1 MSMPRVL
8 VVGGSLGGL
17 FAASMLRA
25 IGCEVRVFERAEQ
38 DLAGRGAGIGTHEE
52 LHRAM
57 RELGLAFDESLG
69 VRVQTR
75 VCLERNGRVSDEVA
89 MPQIMTAW
97 ASIYRPLKD
106 FLPRECYRAGMS
118 LERVEQHGAGVT
130 AVFADGTR
138 ASGDLLIGA
147 DGIRSSVRAQLA
159 PQVQPRY
166 AGYI

>member
-69 VRVQTR
+69 VRVQSR
-75 VCLERNGRVSDEVA
+75 VCLERDGRISDEVA

-97 ASIYRPLKD
+97 ASLYHPLKD
-106 FLPRECYRAGMS
+106 LLPRECYFAGRS
-118 LERVEQHGAGVT
+118 LERIEQRGAEGT
-130 AVFADGTR
+130 A
-138 ASGDLLIGA
+138 LLAG
-147 DGIRSSVRAQLA
+147 GGGG
-159 PQVQPRY
+159 PR
-166 AGYI
+166 GLRGR